1 MKTKLVL
8 LALVLSYALQ
18 AQTYQ
23 LTLIQN
29 SAYNYSVAAIP
40 DFNSTAPHPYI
51 NDQNFTITIPDG
63 VTVSGVSGGYA
74 VPIFTDIDAFN
85 PGEDA
90 IAFNLVQDIVLPEH
104 TIGTPIVLTTFSVD
118 GSPTSGAI
126 SLLDNTSGL
135 VMAAPSIFSSFF
147 IGTLSGDLIDSAT
160 NNYAGQTGTISY
172 SFSTLSTT
180 SEELT
185 GVSIYPNPTKRL
197 VTIKGIDNLQLVE
210 VFNNAG
216 QRVLGNSSNLNIID
230 LSKLPSGLYMAKLY
244 SNTGESKIVKLVKE

>member
-8 LALVLSYALQ
+8 LALVLSCALQ

-29 SAYNYSVAAIP
+29 SAYNYSVVAIP

-90 IAFNLVQDIVLPEH
+90 IAFNLVQDVVLPVH
-104 TIGTPIVLTTFSVD
+104 TIGSPIVLTTFSVD

-147 IGTLSGDLIDSAT
+147 IGTLSGNLIDSAT
-160 NNYAGQTGTISY
+160 DNYAGQTGIISY

-185 GVSIYPNPTKRL
+185 GVSIYPNPAKDMVYL
-197 VTIKGIDNLQLVE
+197 KGDTSKLNRVEIYNIAGQLVL
-210 VFNNAG
+210 V
-216 QRVLGNSSNLNIID
+216 QNSGFDRID
-230 LSKLPSGLYMAKLY
+230 ISQL
-244 SNTGESKIVKLVKE
+244 ESAVYLVKLSAENAEKTIRLIKN